1 MVFAEVLQRCVVGC
15 FSLVWVGCTRR
26 HEEET
31 VAVLFFSR
39 VGGLHSLVGCFAS
52 GGCLLEG
59 FVALFGEVCGL
70 VGGVCGLVGG
80 VCGRAALRRKGF
92 KKERLIARRG

>member
-70 VGGVCGLVGG
+70 VGGVCG
-80 VCGRAALRRKGF
+80 RAALRRKGF